1 MDETMIPV
9 CRQTLKGWLPAH
21 QTITNNTV
29 LHALNIARENEL
41 VLTDQSEEG
50 YTAAADVTAI
60 RLAQTFT
67 LNIKW
72 MPDGTE
78 ISLNFPG
85 HQRYIDIKTDVYTI
99 TDIPVRHQDWTGWP
113 PNMTNDTTLAASGI
127 DIVHSLQLKSN
138 SVTSSGGAGSSF
150 AAFGNHLGI
159 GGTASTRSS
168 SSNIIEIDSDEYED
182 ATDADFNADEDL
194 FTEPI
199 VPNRVN
205 YLSKLFILVCFHSG
219 TLMIYGHVKTALR
232 FVGTICEIEEK
243 QGKRNF

>member
-1 MDETMIPV
+1 
-9 CRQTLKGWLPAH
+9 
-21 QTITNNTV
+21 
-29 LHALNIARENEL
+29 
-41 VLTDQSEEG
+41 
-50 YTAAADVTAI
+50 
-60 RLAQTFT
+60 
-67 LNIKW
+67 

-113 PNMTNDTTLAASGI
+113 PNMTNDTTLAVSGI
-127 DIVHSLQLKSN
+127 DIVHSLQLKSS

-150 AAFGNHLGI
+150 AAFGNHLGV

-205 YLSKLFILVCFHSG
+205 YLSKLIILMFS
-219 TLMIYGHVKTALR
+219 ALS
-232 FVGTICEIEEK
+232 
-243 QGKRNF
+243 